1 MKIAIIAP
9 TAIPSRAANTVQVMK
24 MAQALADIGNEVLLL
39 APRSIEQSGKT
50 HQPDWTALA
59 NHYGLT
65 IADPFPI
72 TWLPAHPRLRR
83 YDYSLRA
90 VQAARSWG
98 ADLLYTRL
106 PQAAALGSQ
115 LGLSTVLE
123 IHDLPSG
130 RMGVWLFQ
138 RFLAGRGA
146 RRLVVITRALAGDLQ
161 KNFAAP
167 SPCDD
172 PSTKSPSKLYTIVA
186 PDGVDLERYQDL
198 PEPSKARQA
207 LQPPLPERFTA
218 GYTGHLY
225 AGRGVELILSL
236 AQRLPDV
243 IFLIAG
249 GEPEQ
254 VDRVRFQAASAG
266 LENILLTGFVP
277 NALLPRYQAACDIL
291 LMPYQTHVAASSGG
305 DIARYLSPMKV
316 FEYLACGRV
325 ILSSRLPVL
334 EEVLNDQNS
343 FLLPP
348 DDPQAWETAICQL
361 IDNPDLRSSLA
372 AQARRDAQQYSW
384 QQRASRI
391 LSGLGGYAPTPNQI
405 GEGE

>member
-1 MKIAIIAP
+1 M
-9 TAIPSRAANTVQVMK
+9 
-24 MAQALADIGNEVLLL
+24 
-39 APRSIEQSGKT
+39 
-50 HQPDWTALA
+50 
-59 NHYGLT
+59 T
-65 IADPFPI
+65 IHPQN
-72 TWLPAHPRLRR
+72 LPL
-83 YDYSLRA
+83 
-90 VQAARSWG
+90 
-98 ADLLYTRL
+98 
-106 PQAAALGSQ
+106 
-115 LGLSTVLE
+115 
-123 IHDLPSG
+123 
-130 RMGVWLFQ
+130 
-138 RFLAGRGA
+138 
-146 RRLVVITRALAGDLQ
+146 
-161 KNFAAP
+161 
-167 SPCDD
+167 
-172 PSTKSPSKLYTIVA
+172 KLYTIVA

-198 PEPSKARQA
+198 PEPSKARHA
-207 LQPPLPERFTA
+207 LQPLLPERFTA

-225 AGRGVELILSL
+225 AGRGVDLILSL

-243 IFLIAG
+243 TFLIAG

-291 LMPYQTHVAASSGG
+291 LMPYQAHVAASSGG

-361 IDNPDLRSSLA
+361 IDNTDLRSSLA
-372 AQARRDAQQYSW
+372 AQARRDALQYSW

-391 LSGLGGYAPTPNQI
+391 LSGLGGYAPTPNQMR
-405 GEGE
+405 EGE